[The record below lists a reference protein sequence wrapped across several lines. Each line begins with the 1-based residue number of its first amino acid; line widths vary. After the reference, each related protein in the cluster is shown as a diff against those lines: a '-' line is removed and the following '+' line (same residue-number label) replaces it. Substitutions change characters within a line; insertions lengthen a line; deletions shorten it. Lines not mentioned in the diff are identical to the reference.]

1 MQSMPI
7 SGGFNDY
14 RGQKPKVELFRICK
28 LLIIKIIIMASTHH
42 TSVKPLKLGM
52 NPKGQDIYR
61 AASSVIGWIVD
72 VLKVQSCED
81 ILNHGGVVIDLADSL
96 RAIRNCLPWSSIVA
110 NEVRHAPSLQV
121 SLSIA

>member
-1 MQSMPI
+1 M
-7 SGGFNDY
+7 DY
-14 RGQKPKVELFRICK
+14 RGQKSKVEYFIISK
-28 LLIIKIIIMASTHH
+28 SLIIKIIIMAILHLRSA
-42 TSVKPLKLGM
+42 KPLKLGM
-52 NPKGQDIYR
+52 DPKRQDIYR
-61 AASSVIGWIVD
+61 AASCVIGRIID
-72 VLKVQSCED
+72 VLKVQSSQD